1 MFGQTL
7 LVALLAGLGSA
18 LLSGALT
25 PGSVPMALLVMLA
38 PLPLFITGFGWHAL
52 AAALGGLIA
61 MLLIEFAASQ
71 RGAIAFAGTIAL
83 PTYAI
88 CYMAERLFAREPI
101 AQREAGNRL
110 GLIALAA
117 TLYAGIVVVAAGLY
131 MEPDYARTMA
141 RVRDLVTQAVGITL
155 GRQGAGLPPGFEAQL
170 VPLLTELMLPMTG
183 FFILFTLV
191 ISGTLGIQITDRSR
205 RLPYRRPDFRRFRLP
220 GGALIL
226 LGLVLFLARQES
238 FLGLFA
244 AILLA
249 GLLLLL
255 MLQGVA
261 VIHARTAGKAGR
273 GLILTAL
280 WMALIVLTP
289 VSILF
294 IGVGIVDHLIDLRR
308 GAQLP
313 D

>member
-1 MFGQTL
+1 MFGQAL

-25 PGSVPMALLVMLA
+25 PGSVPMAMLVMLA
-38 PLPLFITGFGWHAL
+38 PLPLFIAGFGWHGL
-52 AAALGGLIA
+52 TAALGGLIA
-61 MLLIEFAASQ
+61 MIVIEFAVSQ

-88 CYMAERLFAREPI
+88 CFAAERLFAREAI
-101 AQREAGNRL
+101 TLREAGNRV

-117 TLYAGIVVVAAGLY
+117 TLYSGIVVVASGLY
-131 MEPDYARTMA
+131 VEPDHARMMA
-141 RVRDLVTQAVGITL
+141 RVRDLVSQTVGITF
-155 GRQGAGLPPGFEAQL
+155 GRQGAGLPPALEAQL

-183 FFILFTLV
+183 FIILLTLV
-191 ISGTLGIQITDRSR
+191 ISGTLGIQIADRSG
-205 RLPYRRPDFRRFRLP
+205 RLFYRRPDFRRFRLP

-226 LGLVLFLARQES
+226 LGLALFLARQES
-238 FLGLFA
+238 YLGIFA
-244 AILLA
+244 AILL
-249 GLLLLL
+249 GGLLL
-255 MLQGVA
+255 MLMLQGIA

-289 VSILF
+289 VGILF